1 MEAKKLTL
9 EQIQALRSNAEK
21 ERATHAEVLSR
32 LKLVTILPDLQLATL
47 KSSYERKRFDEIMAL
62 LKAYT
67 PASKQYELSS
77 EVQVFIYE
85 HKDLKEARNYM
96 LQNCYPGCELAK
108 RIIDDRLP
116 PFIPVKKDDPNTSY
130 IYPKFCSDAEVYM
143 VEETLK
149 ACQKAD
155 KLTDELKFLD
165 TYTTRYGLAAAA
177 DTALM
182 DFLFVST
189 GRDSVLDTL
198 ESFVMTFIGRHGSLS
213 VAAQL
218 RLIQS
223 GCHNAIMH
231 YIMYSSYGIQDA
243 EVVDALLERANPEEV
258 KAYFNRWGRQWSV

>member
-1 MEAKKLTL
+1 MEARKLTL
-9 EQIQALRSNAEK
+9 EEIQALRSSAEK
-21 ERATHAEVLSR
+21 ERATHAEVMAR
-32 LKLVTILPDLQLATL
+32 LRLVTLSPELQLATL

-62 LKAYT
+62 LRAFSSGNKL
-67 PASKQYELSS
+67 YELSS
-77 EVQVFIYE
+77 LVELFIYE
-85 HKDLKEARNYM
+85 HKDLKEAKDYM
-96 LQNCYPGCELAK
+96 LQNCYLGYEVAK
-108 RIIDDRLP
+108 RVIDDKLP
-116 PFIPVKKDDPNTSY
+116 PFIPVKKDDPDAGY

-165 TYTTRYGLAAAA
+165 TYTTRYGLAVAA
-177 DTALM
+177 DTALI

-198 ESFVMTFIGRHGSLS
+198 ESFVLTFIGRHGSLS

-231 YIMYSSYGIQDA
+231 YIKYSSYGIQDA
-243 EVVDALLERANPEEV
+243 EVVDALLERADPEEV
-258 KAYFNRWGRQWSV
+258 KAYFTRWGRQ